1 MAGYQVDPDTLRS
14 ASSKYYDGSDAV
26 GDAAAL
32 LSVAQ
37 LVSAALGEVDA
48 APELSS
54 AFATFVGTHGDDL
67 RHGSVWLN
75 DAADG
80 LVDNAENYQ
89 RRDDITAEM
98 MDGFDTAMDRLGV
111 TRGGVR

>member
-1 MAGYQVDPDTLRS
+1 VPDGYQVDPATLRG
-14 ASSKYYDGSDAV
+14 ASNRIYEGSDAV

-37 LVSAALGEVDA
+37 LVPAALGEVA
-48 APELSS
+48 AADELAG

-67 RHGSVWLN
+67 RHGSVWVN

-80 LVDNAENYQ
+80 LVASAEDYE
-89 RRDDITAEM
+89 RRDDTAAA
-98 MDGFDTAMDRLGV
+98 DVTAAGS
-111 TRGGVR
+111 